1 MVHYAI
7 VYQETVT
14 CHHTIAEEAVT
25 VEHVL
30 SPAEENT
37 V

>member
-14 CHHTIAEEAVT
+14 CHHTIAEEAAI
-25 VEHVL
+25 VEHVPNL
-30 SPAEENT
+30 AEENIA
-37 V
+37 